1 MENKQEKPKL
11 NIHEERFEKLMRLIR
26 IDRMLKSATITH
38 QKITGRPKDL
48 IDVIEL
54 ERIKKERE

>member
-11 NIHEERFEKLMRLIR
+11 NIYEERFEKLMRLIR

-38 QKITGRPKDL
+38 QKIT
-48 IDVIEL
+48 DVQKI
-54 ERIKKERE
+54 